1 MAKHAPSPAL
11 ATDQDL
17 EQLTSLFKLL
27 SDKTRLQILTLL
39 AQGER
44 NVTSLCEELNLP
56 QPTVSHHLGLL
67 RMTNVVGHRRD
78 GKQVIY
84 GLAGRGTSGKDHVL
98 ELPVH
103 HLVVRILP
111 KAKA

>member
-1 MAKHAPSPAL
+1 MAKNTSLTPS
-11 ATDQDL
+11 DQDL

-27 SDKTRLQILTLL
+27 SDKTRLQILMAL
-39 AQGER
+39 ADGEK
-44 NVTSLCEELNLP
+44 NVTALCASLKLP

-84 GLAGRGTSGKDHVL
+84 GLVGRGTTGKTHVL
-98 ELPVH
+98 ELPVQR
-103 HLVVRILP
+103 LSVRIQP
-111 KAKA
+111 RGK